1 MQVVINILTVV
12 YIIVSLVLI
21 VIVLMQ
27 PGKSDGLSGSI
38 AGGAD
43 TFFSKNK
50 SRTIDAALAKWTG
63 VVAGLFIV
71 LSLVLVILI
80 SKNAGL

>member
-1 MQVVINILTVV
+1 M
-12 YIIVSLVLI
+12 LI

-38 AGGAD
+38 AGAAD

-71 LSLVLVILI
+71 LSLVLVFLI

>member
-71 LSLVLVILI
+71 LSLGLVILI

>member
-1 MQVVINILTVV
+1 MEVVINILTVV

-38 AGGAD
+38 AGAAD

-71 LSLVLVILI
+71 LSLVLVFLI

>member
-1 MQVVINILTVV
+1 MEVVINILTVV

-38 AGGAD
+38 GGAAD

-71 LSLVLVILI
+71 LSLVLVFLI